1 MKETLKITNY
11 VNTGFCPPQFLT
23 SDGEDEEE
31 VDCYNADLAFREEC
45 SKDL

>member
-1 MKETLKITNY
+1 MKENLKITNY

-23 SDGEDEEE
+23 SDGKDEEVVE
-31 VDCYNADLAFREEC
+31 YYYADPAFREEC